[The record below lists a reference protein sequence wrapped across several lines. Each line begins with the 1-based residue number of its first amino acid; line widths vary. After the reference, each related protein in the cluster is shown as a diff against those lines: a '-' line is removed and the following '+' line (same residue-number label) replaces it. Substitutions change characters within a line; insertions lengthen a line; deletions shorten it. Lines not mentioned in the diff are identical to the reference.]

1 MRRMGRNT
9 VVGILVFLGLAFT
22 WMNAASA
29 DTAKPLK
36 GVALVIGQ
44 SKYEHLTPLA
54 NPANDTQAMTGLF
67 TGLGFAVT
75 ALNDLN
81 VRRLH
86 RDLKNFASDAEGAD
100 VAVIYY
106 SGHGIEAGGEN
117 WLVPVDS
124 DVTALGDADRRLV
137 ALSPL
142 IDQLK
147 TTVPI
152 TLIFLDACRTNPFP
166 PTATLKRDQVSEA
179 VPILASGLNLG
190 RKGVTVLDNNQPAT
204 TTLGTVISFAA
215 EPGRP
220 ALDGPQGVSSPY
232 ATAILRHL
240 TAMNGNE
247 FGIVMRMVTEEVY
260 LKTQGYQRPW
270 VNETLTRLLFFGGKT
285 EDGNGDEAR
294 LTTGRRELLLTIS
307 VLPQDLRRKVEQLA
321 NTENLPLDTL
331 YGMLKALQVDT
342 TAGPDK
348 LDQQLRAGA
357 AKVKELLAKRE
368 RIERIDPEI
377 VRLTDL
383 ADRAEAEGA
392 IPLAQDYRAGASA
405 RAMDVSQQLKE
416 TEAQLGAR
424 HLEVA
429 ATFAREAETAILAFD
444 HRKAVEKY
452 ILASAEIEKWD
463 LERSR
468 QYRSLAGDL
477 SLSGLERSRG
487 NLLGVSDVEMLEDA
501 VRATRA
507 NLKRSDRNVLPL
519 LWAARQNSLGYALWK
534 LGERDIGTAR
544 LEEALVAFRAAL
556 EIRTRARVPRDW
568 AETQNNLGMVLT
580 ALGRRENG
588 TARVEEAIVAFRA
601 ALEEQARD
609 RFARDWAETQNNLGN
624 ALIVLGQRETGASRL
639 EEAVAAFRAALEERP
654 RTDVPFD
661 WAETQNGLGNAL
673 TALGQREDSPPRLKE
688 AIAVF
693 HAALEVRTRK
703 RAPYDRAETQS
714 DLGSALM
721 MLGERENSTVR
732 LEEAIAAFRAALA
745 EWDYISALRE
755 RDSAKQPNAQL
766 IAMINAIKEGNR
778 KKLAEEEETPYRMTS
793 QDKNR
798 ERFPDGWAETQEKLG
813 NALKILGERTRN
825 RTLLVEGKAAMQAA
839 RDAHRALGD
848 SRLDDHFAN
857 RIAAFD
863 HAIEA
868 AE

>member
-1 MRRMGRNT
+1 MRRVGRST
-9 VVGILVFLGLAFT
+9 VVGILVILGLAFT

-29 DTAKPLK
+29 DTTKPLK

-54 NPANDTQAMTGLF
+54 NPTNDTQAMTGLF

-75 ALNDLN
+75 TLNDLN
-81 VRRLH
+81 IRRLH

-124 DVTALGDADRRLV
+124 DVTALADADRRLV

-166 PTATLKRDQVSEA
+166 STATLKRDQASEA

-220 ALDGPQGVSSPY
+220 ALDGPQGVNSPY

-240 TAMNGNE
+240 AAMNGNE

-270 VNETLTRLLFFGGKT
+270 VNETLTRLLYFGGKA
-285 EDGNGDEAR
+285 EDGNDDETR

-307 VLPQDLRRKVEQLA
+307 ALPQDLRRKVERLA
-321 NTENLPLDTL
+321 KAEDLPLDTL

-357 AKVKELLAKRE
+357 AKVRELQAKRE

-377 VRLTDL
+377 TRLTEL

-392 IPLAQDYRAGASA
+392 IPLAQDYRASASA
-405 RAMDVSQQLKE
+405 RATDVSRQLKE

-429 ATFAREAETAILAFD
+429 ATFAREAETAMLAFD
-444 HRKAVEKY
+444 HRKAAEKY
-452 ILASAEIEKWD
+452 RLASAEAKKWD
-463 LERSR
+463 PERSDH
-468 QYRSLAGDL
+468 YRLLASDL
-477 SLSGLERSRG
+477 SLSGLERNRG
-487 NLLGVSDVEMLEDA
+487 RSLSVSDVEMLEDA
-501 VRATRA
+501 VKHTRA
-507 NLKRSDRNVLPL
+507 RLKRSDRAALPL
-519 LWAARQNSLGYALWK
+519 LWAAEQNSLGYALWK
-534 LGERDIGTAR
+534 LGERDIGTVR
-544 LEEALVAFRAAL
+544 LKEALVAFRAAL
-556 EIRTRARVPRDW
+556 EERTRTRIPRDW
-568 AETQNNLGMVLT
+568 AETQNNLGNVLT

-588 TARVEEAIVAFRA
+588 TARLEEAVAAYRA
-601 ALEEQARD
+601 ALEEQVRG
-609 RFARDWAETQNNLGN
+609 RFPDVWAETQNNLGN
-624 ALIVLGQRETGASRL
+624 ALIVLGQRENSVSSL
-639 EEAVAAFRAALEERP
+639 DEAVAAFRAALEERP
-654 RTDVPFD
+654 RADAPRD
-661 WAETQNGLGNAL
+661 WAESQNGLGNAL
-673 TALGQREDSPPRLKE
+673 TALGQREGSTARLGE
-688 AIAVF
+688 AIAAF
-693 HAALEVRTRK
+693 HAALEEHG
-703 RAPYDRAETQS
+703 RATYERAETLS

-721 MLGERENSTVR
+721 VLWEREEGALQ
-732 LEEAIAAFRAALA
+732 LEEAIAALRAALA
-745 EWDYISALRE
+745 EWDYIAVLRE
-755 RDSAKQPNAQL
+755 RDLARPPHPQL
-766 IAMINAIKEGNR
+766 LAMINAIKEGNR
-778 KKLAEEEETPYRMTS
+778 KKLQEEEETPYRMTA

-798 ERFPDGWAETQEKLG
+798 ERFPEGWAETQEKLG
-813 NALKILGERTRN
+813 EALKILGDRTRD
-825 RTLLVEGKAAMQAA
+825 RALLRQGKVALQAA
-839 RDAHRALGD
+839 WDAHRAVGD
-848 SRLDDHFAN
+848 NRLDDHFAK
-857 RIAAFD
+857 RIAVFD

>member
-1 MRRMGRNT
+1 MRRMGRST
-9 VVGILVFLGLAFT
+9 VVGILVILGLAFT

-29 DTAKPLK
+29 DTKPLK

-54 NPANDTQAMTGLF
+54 NPTNDTQAMTGLF

-75 ALNDLN
+75 TLNDLN
-81 VRRLH
+81 IRRLH

-124 DVTALGDADRRLV
+124 DVTALGDAERRLV

-166 PTATLKRDQVSEA
+166 PTATLKRDQAAEA

-220 ALDGPQGVSSPY
+220 ALDGPQGVNSPY

-240 TAMNGNE
+240 AAMNGNE

-270 VNETLTRLLFFGGKT
+270 VNETLTRLLYFGGKA
-285 EDGNGDEAR
+285 EDGNDDETR

-307 VLPQDLRRKVEQLA
+307 VLPQDIRRKVERLA
-321 NTENLPLDTL
+321 KAEDLPLDTL

-357 AKVKELLAKRE
+357 AKVRELQAKRE

-377 VRLTDL
+377 TRLTEL

-392 IPLAQDYRAGASA
+392 IPLAQDYRASASA
-405 RAMDVSQQLKE
+405 RATDVSRQLKE

-429 ATFAREAETAILAFD
+429 ATFAREAETAMLAFD
-444 HRKAVEKY
+444 HRKAAQKY
-452 ILASAEIEKWD
+452 RLASAEAKNWD
-463 LERSR
+463 PERSDH
-468 QYRSLAGDL
+468 YRLLASDL
-477 SLSGLERSRG
+477 SLSGLERNRG
-487 NLLGVSDVEMLEDA
+487 RSLSVSDVEMLEDA
-501 VRATRA
+501 VKHTRA
-507 NLKRSDRNVLPL
+507 RLKRSDRAALPL
-519 LWAARQNSLGYALWK
+519 LWAAEQNSLGYALWK
-534 LGERDIGTAR
+534 LGERDISTVR
-544 LEEALVAFRAAL
+544 LKEALVAFRAAL
-556 EIRTRARVPRDW
+556 EERTRTRIPRDW
-568 AETQNNLGMVLT
+568 AETQNNLGNVLT

-588 TARVEEAIVAFRA
+588 TARLEEAVAAYRA
-601 ALEEQARD
+601 ALEEQVRG
-609 RFARDWAETQNNLGN
+609 RFPDVWAETQNNLGN
-624 ALIVLGQRETGASRL
+624 ALIVLGQRENSVSSL
-639 EEAVAAFRAALEERP
+639 DEAVAAFRAALEERP
-654 RTDVPFD
+654 RADAPRD
-661 WAETQNGLGNAL
+661 WAESQNGLGNAL
-673 TALGQREDSPPRLKE
+673 TALGQREGSTARLGE
-688 AIAVF
+688 AIAAF
-693 HAALEVRTRK
+693 HAALEEHG
-703 RAPYDRAETQS
+703 RATYERAETQS

-721 MLGERENSTVR
+721 VLWEREEGALQ
-732 LEEAIAAFRAALA
+732 LEEAIATLRAALA
-745 EWDYISALRE
+745 EWDYIAVLRE
-755 RDSAKQPNAQL
+755 RDSARPPHPQL
-766 IAMINAIKEGNR
+766 LAMINAIKEGNR
-778 KKLAEEEETPYRMTS
+778 KKLQEEEETPYRMTA

-798 ERFPDGWAETQEKLG
+798 ERFPEGWAETQEKLG
-813 NALKILGERTRN
+813 EALMILGDRTRD
-825 RTLLVEGKAAMQAA
+825 RALLRQGKVALQAA
-839 RDAHRALGD
+839 WDAHRAVGD
-848 SRLDDHFAN
+848 NRLDDHFAK
-857 RIAAFD
+857 RIAVFD

>member
-81 VRRLH
+81 IRRLH
-86 RDLKNFASDAEGAD
+86 RDLKNFASDVEGAD

-166 PTATLKRDQVSEA
+166 PTATLKRDQASEA

-220 ALDGPQGVSSPY
+220 ALDGPQGVNSPY

-270 VNETLTRLLFFGGKT
+270 VNETLTRLLFFGGKA
-285 EDGNGDEAR
+285 EDGNDDEAR

-321 NTENLPLDTL
+321 KTENLPLDTL

-357 AKVKELLAKRE
+357 AKVRELQAKRE

-392 IPLAQDYRAGASA
+392 IPLAQDYRARASA
-405 RAMDVSQQLKE
+405 RATDVSRQLKE

-429 ATFAREAETAILAFD
+429 ATFAREAETAMLAFD
-444 HRKAVEKY
+444 HRKATEKY
-452 ILASAEIEKWD
+452 RLASAEAKKWD
-463 LERSR
+463 PERSDH
-468 QYRSLAGDL
+468 YRLLASDL
-477 SLSGLERSRG
+477 SLSGLERNRG
-487 NLLGVSDVEMLEDA
+487 RSLSVSDVEMLEDA
-501 VRATRA
+501 VKHTRA
-507 NLKRSDRNVLPL
+507 RLKRSDRAALPL
-519 LWAARQNSLGYALWK
+519 LWAAEQNSLGYALWK
-534 LGERDIGTAR
+534 LGERDIGTVR
-544 LEEALVAFRAAL
+544 LKEALVAFRAAL
-556 EIRTRARVPRDW
+556 EERTRTRIPRDW
-568 AETQNNLGMVLT
+568 AETQNNLGNVLT

-588 TARVEEAIVAFRA
+588 TTRLEEAVAAYRA
-601 ALEEQARD
+601 ALEEQVRS
-609 RFARDWAETQNNLGN
+609 RFPDVWAETQNNLGN
-624 ALIVLGQRETGASRL
+624 ALIVLGQRENSVSSL
-639 EEAVAAFRAALEERP
+639 DEAVAAFRAALEERP
-654 RTDVPFD
+654 RADVPRD
-661 WAETQNGLGNAL
+661 WAESQNGLGNAL
-673 TALGQREDSPPRLKE
+673 TALGQREGSTARLEE
-688 AIAVF
+688 AIAAF
-693 HAALEVRTRK
+693 HAALEEHG
-703 RAPYDRAETQS
+703 RATYERAETQS

-721 MLGERENSTVR
+721 VLWEREEGALR
-732 LEEAIAAFRAALA
+732 LEEAIAALRAALA
-745 EWDYISALRE
+745 EWDYIAVLRE
-755 RDSAKQPNAQL
+755 RDSARPPNPQL
-766 IAMINAIKEGNR
+766 LAMINAIKEGNR
-778 KKLAEEEETPYRMTS
+778 KKLQEEEETPYRMTA

-798 ERFPDGWAETQEKLG
+798 ERFPEGWAETQEKLG
-813 NALKILGERTRN
+813 NALRILGERTHDRASI
-825 RTLLVEGKAAMQAA
+825 REGKAALQAA
-839 RDAHRALGD
+839 WDAHRAIGD
-848 SRLDDHFAN
+848 NRQDDHFAK

-863 HAIEA
+863 RAIGA

>member
-36 GVALVIGQ
+36 GVALIIGQ
-44 SKYEHLTPLA
+44 SKYEHLTPLV

-67 TGLGFAVT
+67 TKLGFAVST
-75 ALNDLN
+75 LNDLN

-124 DVTALGDADRRLV
+124 DVAALGDADRQLV

-166 PTATLKRDQVSEA
+166 ATATLKRDPASEA
-179 VPILASGLNLG
+179 MPILASGLNLG
-190 RKGVTVLDNNQPAT
+190 SKGATVLDNSRPAT
-204 TTLGTVISFAA
+204 ATWGTVISFAA

-220 ALDGPQGVSSPY
+220 ALDGPQGVNSPY
-232 ATAILRHL
+232 ATAVLRHL
-240 TAMNGNE
+240 AAMNGNE

-270 VNETLTRLLFFGGKT
+270 VNETLTRLLYFGGKA
-285 EDGNGDEAR
+285 EDGSGDEAR
-294 LTTGRRELLLTIS
+294 LTAGRRELLLTIS
-307 VLPQDLRRKVEQLA
+307 ALPQDLRRKVEQVA
-321 NTENLPLDTL
+321 RAEDLPLDTL

-377 VRLTDL
+377 TRLTDL

-392 IPLAQDYRAGASA
+392 IPLAQDYRASASA
-405 RAMDVSQQLKE
+405 RAMDVSRQLKE

-429 ATFAREAETAILAFD
+429 ATFAREAETAMLAFD

-452 ILASAEIEKWD
+452 ILASAEVERWD

-468 QYRSLAGDL
+468 HYRSLAGDL
-477 SLSGLERSRG
+477 SLSGLESNRGRS
-487 NLLGVSDVEMLEDA
+487 LSVSDVEMLEDA
-501 VRATRA
+501 VKHTRA
-507 NLKRSDRNVLPL
+507 RLKRSDRAVLPL

-534 LGERDIGTAR
+534 LGERDIGTVR
-544 LEEALVAFRAAL
+544 LKEALFAFRAAL
-556 EIRTRARVPRDW
+556 EIRTRTHVPRDW
-568 AETQNNLGMVLT
+568 AETQNNLGNVLT
-580 ALGRRENG
+580 ALGQRENG
-588 TARVEEAIVAFRA
+588 TARLEEAVAAYRA
-601 ALEEQARD
+601 ALEEQVRG
-609 RFARDWAETQNNLGN
+609 RFPDVWAETQNNLGN
-624 ALIVLGQRETGASRL
+624 ALIILGQRENSVSRL
-639 EEAVAAFRAALEERP
+639 DEAVAAFRAALEERP
-654 RTDVPFD
+654 RADVPRD
-661 WAETQNGLGNAL
+661 WAESQNGLGNAL
-673 TALGQREDSPPRLKE
+673 TALGQREGSTARLGE
-688 AIAVF
+688 AIAAF
-693 HAALEVRTRK
+693 HAALEERG
-703 RAPYDRAETQS
+703 RATYERAETQS

-721 MLGERENSTVR
+721 VVWEREHGTLR
-732 LEEAIAAFRAALA
+732 LEEAIAMFRAALA
-745 EWDYISALRE
+745 EWDYISVLRE
-755 RDSAKQPNAQL
+755 RDSAKPPNAQL

-813 NALKILGERTRN
+813 EALRILGERTHDRASI
-825 RTLLVEGKAAMQAA
+825 REGKAALQAA
-839 RDAHRALGD
+839 WDAHRAIGD
-848 SRLDDHFAN
+848 NRQDDYFAT

-863 HAIEA
+863 RAIEA